1 MLEGAGFSRRRIS
14 FYTLYNFYDPA
25 SGRGDTPEDFY
36 SRVYD
41 IVGMGRASY
50 PMRYVPLMA
59 LTKNGYISPRW
70 TAEQLESVAKARR
83 VIGFGGSF
91 PPYKAL
97 VDKFGAAGSFDE
109 GSSKIL
115 LNKLPLI
122 AEV

>member
-1 MLEGAGFSRRRIS
+1 M
-14 FYTLYNFYDPA
+14 
-25 SGRGDTPEDFY
+25 
-36 SRVYD
+36 YD
-41 IVGMGRASY
+41 IVGMGCASY

-109 GSSKIL
+109 AFHLEPPSRGECKGSAAAERCPPVW
-115 LNKLPLI
+115 PLVSFS
-122 AEV
+122 AGPVGHHLGMDVNP